1 MFILLCSPHSFLLIE
16 LLTTSLILISF
27 FFLVALSLKS
37 PTRGVSLNYCIVLYC
52 TLDGQESW
60 WGATGSER
68 RTAKCAANEDETWLW
83 PWQYAFCCSLREI
96 RNHLRQTATNS
107 ARIHSLARKY
117 EHLRINQ
124 IQLRFLHFNQ
134 HSITLLG
141 IHMGHWAYKREKYTF
156 INANIKVIN
165 TILKV
170 NRDNWH
176 TLKCKHYS
184 LTFLLPP
191 STSLKRI

>member
-1 MFILLCSPHSFLLIE
+1 MSGSTFCWSTKQTCIKIHMCSYWVVYLLLNR
-16 LLTTSLILISF
+16 SLIVEHCSGSNGEL
-27 FFLVALSLKS
+27 
-37 PTRGVSLNYCIVLYC
+37 PGYDLYIY
-52 TLDGQESW
+52 TFSVHYEKI
-60 WGATGSER
+60 R
-68 RTAKCAANEDETWLW
+68 IH
-83 PWQYAFCCSLREI
+83 LREM
-96 RNHLRQTATNS
+96 ATNS
-107 ARIHSLARKY
+107 AKIHSLARKY

-124 IQLRFLHFNQ
+124 MQLRFLHFNQ

-141 IHMGHWAYKREKYTF
+141 IYMRHWAYKREKYTF

-184 LTFLLPP
+184 LIFLWHCTLFA
-191 STSLKRI
+191 IQ